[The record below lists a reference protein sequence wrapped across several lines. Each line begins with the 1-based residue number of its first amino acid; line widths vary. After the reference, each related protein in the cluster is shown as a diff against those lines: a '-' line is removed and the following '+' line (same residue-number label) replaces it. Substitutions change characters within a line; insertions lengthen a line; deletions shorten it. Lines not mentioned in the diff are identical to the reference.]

1 MGKKKERPFDKLY
14 AELED
19 IKDARGN
26 LMNTVLFSKNGN
38 WSVIIEIEN
47 PVQQYCTD
55 ADLYYGYADIL
66 SNIIQTL
73 GEGYCLQK
81 QDIFCR
87 QGYDHEVN
95 ADMSF
100 LYQSYFRYFK
110 GREYTN
116 IRTFLIITQEFKQ
129 SSFVKYDP
137 KAWLDFHSKVE
148 SAETIAKVLGGDS
161 ADTEQAIHD
170 KGSEDE
176 KNRKSST

>member
-1 MGKKKERPFDKLY
+1 MSKKKERPFDKLY

-55 ADLYYGYADIL
+55 AALYYGYADIL

-87 QGYDHEVN
+87 QGYDHEVSG
-95 ADMSF
+95 DMSF
-100 LYQSYFRYFK
+100 LYQSYF
-110 GREYTN
+110 
-116 IRTFLIITQEFKQ
+116 
-129 SSFVKYDP
+129 KY
-137 KAWLDFHSKVE
+137 SKV
-148 SAETIAKVLGGDS
+148 A
-161 ADTEQAIHD
+161 
-170 KGSEDE
+170 
-176 KNRKSST
+176 STPTFAHS